1 METVYTIGH
10 STHPIEV
17 FIEMLQ
23 SFGIET
29 LIDIRSIPW
38 SNRFPQFN
46 QELLSKSVEEAWIR
60 YVYLKDLGGRRKVK
74 KDSLNTAWTNA
85 SFRWYADYMETA
97 SWSDAFEVLKD
108 YARKSVVAYMCS
120 EAVRRRCHRSMVSDA
135 LKVQWRNVQ
144 HIMGVGKAMEH
155 HYTAPAKV
163 HWWKLSY
170 H

>member
-38 SNRFPQFN
+38 SSRFPQFN
-46 QELLSKSVEEAWIR
+46 QKLLSKSVEEAWIH

-85 SFRWYADYMETA
+85 SFRWYADYMETDP
-97 SWSDAFEVLKD
+97 WRKGLEELKE

-120 EAVRRRCHRSMVSDA
+120 EAARRRCHRSMVSDA
-135 LKVQWRNVQ
+135 LKAQWRTVR
-144 HIMGVGKAMEH
+144 HIMGIGKKMEH
-155 HYTAPAKV
+155 PYTAPAKV
-163 HWWKLSY
+163 HWWKFSY